1 MKNYD
6 KQTIAQIR
14 KPIVQAAIIMLLFY
28 AIEIPMVY
36 FNVFPDKNTL
46 YIADIIIRVIGGT
59 AGLILLNG
67 YSKRG
72 ESKCTLKQLFTNKIS
87 RKTWL
92 IMLPLIIDIL
102 LPFLNIF
109 TATIFTT
116 RFIVTLSIL
125 IVQQFATGFYEE
137 SVQRGLMM
145 NGLIKFNISTV
156 KRRLFT
162 VLVTGLFFGLGH
174 APNIAFGDNPLIQV
188 PSAMCIGMF
197 WAAVYM
203 LSDNLLLV
211 MLLHAFTDSTF
222 RIVHGLF
229 GYAREG
235 FLYQAIE
242 CSRDIIE
249 YVILPALVICICIW
263 FDKFK
268 NNAPED
274 GST

>member
-116 RFIVTLSIL
+116 RFI
-125 IVQQFATGFYEE
+125 
-137 SVQRGLMM
+137 
-145 NGLIKFNISTV
+145 
-156 KRRLFT
+156 RR
-162 VLVTGLFFGLGH
+162 
-174 APNIAFGDNPLIQV
+174 
-188 PSAMCIGMF
+188 
-197 WAAVYM
+197 
-203 LSDNLLLV
+203 
-211 MLLHAFTDSTF
+211 
-222 RIVHGLF
+222 
-229 GYAREG
+229 
-235 FLYQAIE
+235 
-242 CSRDIIE
+242 
-249 YVILPALVICICIW
+249 
-263 FDKFK
+263 
-268 NNAPED
+268 
-274 GST
+274 